1 MHLYI
6 TLEQRRTSD
15 IFMRLLLFIA
25 FTILSVAMTAQKSF
39 HMAAP
44 PLPKK
49 DSIEVPVDKVVEVQD
64 SSVTII
70 DSLTIM
76 EPALTELSIRGKVY
90 SALITEEGDTLIMDV
105 FNDISITSM
114 RSFDDDADYKKYL
127 KQRRYASK
135 VYPYAR
141 EAIRIFREVEW
152 AEENLKKRERR
163 KRIKEL
169 EKELKAEFEAPL
181 SKLTKLQGKIM
192 IKMIEQEL
200 DETMYNLIKS
210 VRGRFTAFYWHNFSK
225 LYSYDLKEGYNKG
238 DYPILDAVL
247 SDFDVSYRLQSEED
261 LKYLKKK

>member
-1 MHLYI
+1 
-6 TLEQRRTSD
+6 
-15 IFMRLLLFIA
+15 MRLLLFI
-25 FTILSVAMTAQKSF
+25 TISCFSFVLTAQQPIRIDILTQDTIDVP
-39 HMAAP
+39 HVE
-44 PLPKK
+44 LGNEHK
-49 DSIEVPVDKVVEVQD
+49 DT
-64 SSVTII
+64 SVTII
-70 DSLTIM
+70 DSLTRM
-76 EPALTELSIRGKVY
+76 EPALAELSIRGKVY

-105 FNDISITSM
+105 FSDISITSM
-114 RSFDDDADYKKYL
+114 RSFEDDADYKKYL

-135 VYPYAR
+135 VYPYAK

-152 AEENLKKRERR
+152 AEENMNKKERKKRV
-163 KRIKEL
+163 KQL
-169 EKELKAEFEAPL
+169 QKELKDEFEQPL

-247 SDFDVSYRLQSEED
+247 SDFDVSFRLQSEED
-261 LKYLKKK
+261 LKYLKQREK

>member
-1 MHLYI
+1 MI
-6 TLEQRRTSD
+6 
-15 IFMRLLLFIA
+15 
-25 FTILSVAMTAQKSF
+25 AQKTF
-39 HMAAP
+39 HMVAP
-44 PLPKK
+44 PEPKV
-49 DSIEVPVDKVVEVQD
+49 DTIEVPTEEVLTTAIQD
-64 SSVTII
+64 TNVTIV
-70 DSLTIM
+70 DSLTMM
-76 EPALTELSIRGKVY
+76 ETALTELSIRGNVY

-152 AEENLKKRERR
+152 AEENLKKRDRK

-169 EKELKAEFEAPL
+169 EKELKSEFEAPL

-247 SDFDVSYRLQSEED
+247 SDFDVSFRLQSEED
-261 LKYLKKK
+261 LKYLKKKK

>member
-1 MHLYI
+1 MRILLSI
-6 TLEQRRTSD
+6 T
-15 IFMRLLLFIA
+15 
-25 FTILSVAMTAQKSF
+25 FTLLSVAMIGQKSF

-44 PLPKK
+44 EPKV
-49 DSIEVPVDKVVEVQD
+49 DTLEVPIDSLDTIEVQD
-64 SSVTII
+64 SNLTIV
-70 DSLTIM
+70 DSLTLM
-76 EPALTELSIRGKVY
+76 EPAITELSIRGKVY
-90 SALITEEGDTLIMDV
+90 PALITEDGDTLIMDV

-152 AEENLKKRERR
+152 AEENLKKRER
-163 KRIKEL
+163 KNRIKEL

-247 SDFDVSYRLQSEED
+247 SDFDVSYRLQSEAD
-261 LKYLKKK
+261 LKYIKKKK

>member
-1 MHLYI
+1 MRIL
-6 TLEQRRTSD
+6 LSLAF
-15 IFMRLLLFIA
+15 IF
-25 FTILSVAMTAQKSF
+25 LSAAMIAQKTF
-39 HMAAP
+39 HMVAP
-44 PLPKK
+44 PEPKV
-49 DSIEVPVDKVVEVQD
+49 DTIEVPTEEVLTTAIQD
-64 SSVTII
+64 TNVTIV
-70 DSLTIM
+70 DSLTMM
-76 EPALTELSIRGKVY
+76 ETALTELSIRGNVY

-152 AEENLKKRERR
+152 AEENLKKRDRK

-169 EKELKAEFEAPL
+169 EKELKSEFEAPL

-225 LYSYDLKEGYNKG
+225 LYSYDLKEGYNMG
-238 DYPILDAVL
+238 VYPILDAVL
-247 SDFDVSYRLQSEED
+247 SDFDVSFRLQSEED
-261 LKYLKKK
+261 LKYLKKKK

>member
-1 MHLYI
+1 MRILLSI
-6 TLEQRRTSD
+6 TFLS
-15 IFMRLLLFIA
+15 
-25 FTILSVAMTAQKSF
+25 LSVALMGQKSF

-44 PLPKK
+44 PQTEVDTSDIPVEEVVTPEVK
-49 DSIEVPVDKVVEVQD
+49 DSN
-64 SSVTII
+64 VTII
-70 DSLTIM
+70 DSLTLM

-114 RSFDDDADYKKYL
+114 RSFEDDADYKKYL

-152 AEENLKKRERR
+152 AEENLKKKDRK

-169 EKELKAEFEAPL
+169 EKELKAEFEEPL

-238 DYPILDAVL
+238 VYPILDAVL
-247 SDFDVSYRLQSEED
+247 SDFDVSYRLQSEND
-261 LKYLKKK
+261 LKYLKRRN

>member
-1 MHLYI
+1 
-6 TLEQRRTSD
+6 
-15 IFMRLLLFIA
+15 MRLRLSIA
-25 FTILSVAMTAQKSF
+25 FILLSVAIVAQKPF
-39 HMAAP
+39 HMAVP
-44 PLPKK
+44 P
-49 DSIEVPVDKVVEVQD
+49 SQEVDTIDVPIQEVISPEVQD
-64 SSVTII
+64 SNLTII
-70 DSLTIM
+70 DSLTMM
-76 EPALTELSIRGKVY
+76 EPDLTELSIRGKVY
-90 SALITEEGDTLIMDV
+90 SALITEDGDTLIMDV
-105 FNDISITSM
+105 FSDISITSM

-152 AEENLKKRERR
+152 AEENLKRRERK

-169 EKELKAEFEAPL
+169 EKELKAEFEQPL

-247 SDFDVSYRLQSEED
+247 SDFDVSFRLQSEGD
-261 LKYLKKK
+261 LKYLKKKK

>member
-1 MHLYI
+1 MI
-6 TLEQRRTSD
+6 
-15 IFMRLLLFIA
+15 
-25 FTILSVAMTAQKSF
+25 AQKTF
-39 HMAAP
+39 HMVAP
-44 PLPKK
+44 PEPKV
-49 DSIEVPVDKVVEVQD
+49 DTIEVPTEEVLTTAIQD
-64 SSVTII
+64 TNVTIV
-70 DSLTIM
+70 DSLTMM
-76 EPALTELSIRGKVY
+76 ETALTELSIRGNVY

-152 AEENLKKRERR
+152 AEENLKKRDRK

-169 EKELKAEFEAPL
+169 EKELKSEFEAPL

-225 LYSYDLKEGYNKG
+225 LYSYDLKEGYNMG
-238 DYPILDAVL
+238 VYPILDAVL
-247 SDFDVSYRLQSEED
+247 SDFDVSFRLQSEED
-261 LKYLKKK
+261 LKYLRKKK

>member
-1 MHLYI
+1 
-6 TLEQRRTSD
+6 
-15 IFMRLLLFIA
+15 MRLLLFIV
-25 FTILSVAMTAQKSF
+25 LSGLSLVLSAQQSF

-44 PLPKK
+44 PVTDTIDLP
-49 DSIEVPVDKVVEVQD
+49 DLVTP
-64 SSVTII
+64 SSNEDTTVTII
-70 DSLTIM
+70 DSLTRM
-76 EPALTELSIRGKVY
+76 EPALAELSIRGKVY

-105 FNDISITSM
+105 FKDISITSM
-114 RSFDDDADYKKYL
+114 RSFADDADYKKYL

-135 VYPYAR
+135 VYPYAK

-152 AEENLKKRERR
+152 AEENMNKKERKKRV
-163 KRIKEL
+163 KEL
-169 EKELKAEFEAPL
+169 QKELKAEFEEPL

-200 DETMYNLIKS
+200 EETMYNLIKS

-261 LKYLKKK
+261 LKYLKKREVKDEK